1 MTQDERKALHQQW
14 REHIETWQQSGLTQV
29 AFCHQAG
36 ISKHQLSYWRKLFS
50 DQTPKSKLIPIN
62 AAPPRFSSQSC
73 VSAML
78 PSGIR
83 LEIPAELAVQLL
95 PTLLVVRDEGR

>member
-29 AFCHQAG
+29 AFCRQAG

-50 DQTPKSKLIPIN
+50 EASPRSKLIPIPA
-62 AAPPRFSSQSC
+62 AAPHFRSPDFIS
-73 VSAML
+73 VTL
-78 PSGIR
+78 LNGIR
-83 LEIPAELAVQLL
+83 LEIPAEAAVQLL
-95 PTLLVVRDEGR
+95 PVLLSAQDGGR